1 MTGVYTAI
9 STHSLVCTA
18 TSVRC
23 SSALEGGLTRVLSSL
38 FACRVPNISV
48 KRDLLQCQKR
58 PVRPNVRDC
67 LPPLHRFPSNSLVL
81 SLSLSLSHTHSRSL
95 LSPTPPLSHSLACS
109 LSPRAIYM
117 YTHIHTYAQRERESE
132 RARARERDRLRQVS
146 ISRGVPQLGQHEK
159 FTFPKRPYTG
169 HQV

>member
-81 SLSLSLSHTHSRSL
+81 SLSLSHTLTLAHSSRQPPSLSLARVLSLSARDIYVHTHTYIR
-95 LSPTPPLSHSLACS
+95 TE
-109 LSPRAIYM
+109 RA
-117 YTHIHTYAQRERESE
+117 RERESE
-132 RARARERDRLRQVS
+132 GERER
-146 ISRGVPQLGQHEK
+146 P
-159 FTFPKRPYTG
+159 PATG
-169 HQV
+169 KYFAWCSPTWAT

>member
-81 SLSLSLSHTHSRSL
+81 SLSHTHTLTLAHSSRQPPSLSLARVLSLSARDIYVHTHTYIR
-95 LSPTPPLSHSLACS
+95 TE
-109 LSPRAIYM
+109 RA
-117 YTHIHTYAQRERESE
+117 RERESE
-132 RARARERDRLRQVS
+132 GERER
-146 ISRGVPQLGQHEK
+146 P
-159 FTFPKRPYTG
+159 PATG
-169 HQV
+169 KYFAWCSPTWAT